1 MFTLSWQPPYDWSW
15 MLGFLAA
22 RAVDGVET
30 VGEGFYARSLVVGEH
45 RGLISVSPHL
55 PTHTVQVSVSAGLL
69 PVAPAC
75 LAKVSRLFDLDCQP
89 AQVAAVLGPLGEDR
103 PGLRL
108 PGSVDTFEQG
118 VRAILGQLVS
128 VAMAARLTAKVARRY
143 GEALPDAPDYV
154 CFPGPETLALADPL
168 ALKALGMP
176 LRRAEALIHLAQA
189 TLAGKLAL
197 AAPPDIEQSVK
208 NLQTFPGIGRWTANY
223 FALRG
228 WQAKDIFL
236 PDEYLIKQRFAGMTP
251 AQIRRYAERWKPWR
265 SYALLHIW
273 YTHGWQPSMD
283 SEIAGI
289 Q

>member
-45 RGLISVSPHL
+45 RGLVSVRPHL

-176 LRRAEALIHLAQA
+176 
-189 TLAGKLAL
+189 
-197 AAPPDIEQSVK
+197 PDIEQSVK

-236 PDEYLIKQRFAGMTP
+236 PDDYLIKQRFAGMTP

>member
-1 MFTLSWQPPYDWSW
+1 
-15 MLGFLAA
+15 
-22 RAVDGVET
+22 
-30 VGEGFYARSLVVGEH
+30 
-45 RGLISVSPHL
+45 
-55 PTHTVQVSVSAGLL
+55 
-69 PVAPAC
+69 
-75 LAKVSRLFDLDCQP
+75 
-89 AQVAAVLGPLGEDR
+89 
-103 PGLRL
+103 
-108 PGSVDTFEQG
+108 
-118 VRAILGQLVS
+118 
-128 VAMAARLTAKVARRY
+128 MAARLTAKVARRY

-236 PDEYLIKQRFAGMTP
+236 PDDYLIKQRFAGMTA

>member
-45 RGLISVSPHL
+45 RGLVSVRAHL

-89 AQVAAVLGPLGEDR
+89 AQVAAVLGSLGEDR

-128 VAMAARLTAKVARRY
+128 VAMAARLTAKVARRRI
-143 GEALPDAPDYV
+143 LSR
-154 CFPGPETLALADPL
+154 
-168 ALKALGMP
+168 ALKIYKHF
-176 LRRAEALIHLAQA
+176 RE
-189 TLAGKLAL
+189 L
-197 AAPPDIEQSVK
+197 AA
-208 NLQTFPGIGRWTANY
+208 GRRTISPCAVGRQKISFY
-223 FALRG
+223 PM
-228 WQAKDIFL
+228 I
-236 PDEYLIKQRFAGMTP
+236 T
-251 AQIRRYAERWKPWR
+251 
-265 SYALLHIW
+265 
-273 YTHGWQPSMD
+273 
-283 SEIAGI
+283 
-289 Q
+289 

>member
-1 MFTLSWQPPYDWSW
+1 MPVKKGRDFSEMSSRRQLEYESKALRAISVYAERSNKGEKYVYPE
-15 MLGFLAA
+15 LAA
-22 RAVDGVET
+22 ALRLVVDVGLSCRACG
-30 VGEGFYARSLVVGEH
+30 GRRGNGRRGFYARSLVVDEH
-45 RGLISVSPHL
+45 RGLVSVRPNL
-55 PTHTVQVSVSAGLL
+55 PTHTVQVTVSAGLL
-69 PVAPAC
+69 PVASVC

-89 AQVAAVLGPLGEDR
+89 AQVAAALGPLGEDR

-128 VAMAARLTAKVARRY
+128 VAMAAKLTAKVARRY

-197 AAPPDIEQSVK
+197 TAPPDIEQSVK

-228 WQAKDIFL
+228 WQAKDIFC
-236 PDEYLIKQRFAGMTP
+236 PMIT
-251 AQIRRYAERWKPWR
+251 
-265 SYALLHIW
+265 
-273 YTHGWQPSMD
+273 
-283 SEIAGI
+283 
-289 Q
+289 

>member
-208 NLQTFPGIGRWTANY
+208 IYKRFRELAAGRRTISPCAVGRQKISFY
-223 FALRG
+223 PM
-228 WQAKDIFL
+228 I
-236 PDEYLIKQRFAGMTP
+236 T
-251 AQIRRYAERWKPWR
+251 
-265 SYALLHIW
+265 
-273 YTHGWQPSMD
+273 
-283 SEIAGI
+283 
-289 Q
+289 

>member
-108 PGSVDTFEQG
+108 PGSVDPFE
-118 VRAILGQLVS
+118 
-128 VAMAARLTAKVARRY
+128 
-143 GEALPDAPDYV
+143 
-154 CFPGPETLALADPL
+154 
-168 ALKALGMP
+168 
-176 LRRAEALIHLAQA
+176 
-189 TLAGKLAL
+189 
-197 AAPPDIEQSVK
+197 
-208 NLQTFPGIGRWTANY
+208 
-223 FALRG
+223 
-228 WQAKDIFL
+228 
-236 PDEYLIKQRFAGMTP
+236 
-251 AQIRRYAERWKPWR
+251 
-265 SYALLHIW
+265 
-273 YTHGWQPSMD
+273 
-283 SEIAGI
+283 
-289 Q
+289 

>member
-45 RGLISVSPHL
+45 RGLVSVRPNLS
-55 PTHTVQVSVSAGLL
+55 THTVQVSVSAGLL

-89 AQVAAVLGPLGEDR
+89 AQVAAVLGPLGEAR

-128 VAMAARLTAKVARRY
+128 VAMAARLTAK
-143 GEALPDAPDYV
+143 
-154 CFPGPETLALADPL
+154 
-168 ALKALGMP
+168 
-176 LRRAEALIHLAQA
+176 
-189 TLAGKLAL
+189 
-197 AAPPDIEQSVK
+197 
-208 NLQTFPGIGRWTANY
+208 
-223 FALRG
+223 
-228 WQAKDIFL
+228 
-236 PDEYLIKQRFAGMTP
+236 
-251 AQIRRYAERWKPWR
+251 
-265 SYALLHIW
+265 
-273 YTHGWQPSMD
+273 
-283 SEIAGI
+283 
-289 Q
+289 

>member
-45 RGLISVSPHL
+45 RGLVSVRPHL
-55 PTHTVQVSVSAGLL
+55 LTHTVQVSVSAGLL

-236 PDEYLIKQRFAGMTP
+236 PEDYLIKQRFAGMTP

>member
-30 VGEGFYARSLVVGEH
+30 VGEGLCAQHGGGRASRTDQRE
-45 RGLISVSPHL
+45 PHL

-154 CFPGPETLALADPL
+154 CFPYPETLALADPL

-189 TLAGKLAL
+189 TLAGKPL

-208 NLQTFPGIGRWTANY
+208 NLQTFRELAAGRRTISPCAVGRQKIS
-223 FALRG
+223 FTR
-228 WQAKDIFL
+228 
-236 PDEYLIKQRFAGMTP
+236 
-251 AQIRRYAERWKPWR
+251 
-265 SYALLHIW
+265 
-273 YTHGWQPSMD
+273 
-283 SEIAGI
+283 
-289 Q
+289 

>member
-30 VGEGFYARSLVVGEH
+30 VDEGFYARSLMVGEH
-45 RGLISVSPHL
+45 RGLVSVRPNL
-55 PTHTVQVSVSAGLL
+55 PTHTVQV
-69 PVAPAC
+69 
-75 LAKVSRLFDLDCQP
+75 
-89 AQVAAVLGPLGEDR
+89 AAALGPLGEDR

-128 VAMAARLTAKVARRY
+128 VAMAAKLTAKVARRY

-197 AAPPDIEQSVK
+197 TAPPDIEQSVK

-236 PDEYLIKQRFAGMTP
+236 PDDYLIKQRFAGMTP